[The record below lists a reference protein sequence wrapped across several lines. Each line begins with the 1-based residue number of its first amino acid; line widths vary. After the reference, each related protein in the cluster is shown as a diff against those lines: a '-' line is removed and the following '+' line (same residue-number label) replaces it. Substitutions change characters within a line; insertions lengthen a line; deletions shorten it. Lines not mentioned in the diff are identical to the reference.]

1 MRNPLTA
8 DERERRF
15 VEYART
21 LNKGQLAE
29 FKLTRLNRIANF
41 RRQLMELVEEMIE
54 LRAEDIA
61 AGMLMEKAEPRP
73 ERKELPAIQSRLRTR
88 KLPPWLAE
96 SKGLSRRNR

>member
-73 ERKELPAIQSRLRTR
+73 QIRAVKELPRLRNR
-88 KLPPWLAE
+88 KMPPWIAE
-96 SKGLSRRNR
+96 SRGLSRRKA